1 MPRINISSMI
11 SAFMSGGM
19 SSYVI
24 ETGNHEYGSRSRGNG
39 KHFVQFN
46 AREVVPPN
54 VKLAGGAN
62 NEEPS
67 NANQN
72 LLVPRPP
79 TRRSKGSVI
88 LYMPAQINVSQKA
101 NYGEPEMGKIVAGGI
116 SGAKNLSE
124 REEGIGGM
132 VDALT
137 KTFQGTTGGAKQLGA
152 DFLEGAGATGLG
164 SAAQISSGKVINNT
178 TELMFEGIDRRAFTF
193 SFRLIPHNAQ
203 EAASIQAIVKQF
215 RYHMAPAKPGGRGAQ
230 YGRTLIVPSTYDI
243 TYSHQEELHKISEC
257 VLESVD
263 VKYGGE
269 RPQFYRDDRPT
280 ETELTLQFKELEI
293 MTKDR
298 IADGF

>member
-1 MPRINISSMI
+1 MAVLDNLT
-11 SAFMSGGM
+11 SGQA
-19 SSYVI
+19 SKPILKYPSNLTSEKAQYW
-24 ETGNHEYGSRSRGNG
+24 
-39 KHFVQFN
+39 VQFDI
-46 AREVVPPN
+46 N
-54 VKLAGGAN
+54 VQQKSKIQFGSTAYST
-62 NEEPS
+62 EPLGRS
-67 NANQN
+67 DEFSTMS
-72 LLVPRPP
+72 VPRAP
-79 TRRSKGSVI
+79 TKKLGSSI
-88 LYMPAQINVSQKA
+88 CLYMPSQIELSHKSS
-101 NYGEPEMGKIVAGGI
+101 YGEAEIGLAVATALGGVKAIQGQGFDVKKLLDQGGEEVKKALTGVLEATIAPGAQAAQQIIDGKI
-116 SGAKNLSE
+116 
-124 REEGIGGM
+124 
-132 VDALT
+132 T
-137 KTFQGTTGGAKQLGA
+137 
-152 DFLEGAGATGLG
+152 
-164 SAAQISSGKVINNT
+164 NNR
-178 TELMFEGIDRRAFTF
+178 TEMKFEGIDRRAFTF